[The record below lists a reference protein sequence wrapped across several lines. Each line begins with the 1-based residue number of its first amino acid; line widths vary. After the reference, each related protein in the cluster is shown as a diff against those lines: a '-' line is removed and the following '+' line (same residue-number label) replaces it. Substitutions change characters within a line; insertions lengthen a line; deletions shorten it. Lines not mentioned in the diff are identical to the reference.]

1 MLRIYSSV
9 QKEAAADIDQK
20 YHLCLTGR
28 RDREVRLA
36 PPPPHSSSSMQFKL
50 KSSVVI
56 KFKLGLRWG
65 PKTRLRHNRE
75 RAERMPH
82 GGSRFTK
89 GSSPFKQ
96 PVCTKAFWHL
106 KKWIKTTER
115 GNERREKINYSSFPP
130 PQTDLFSLASSAS
143 CLLDRLQNCQ

>member
-1 MLRIYSSV
+1 M

-75 RAERMPH
+75 RTERMPH
-82 GGSRFTK
+82 RGSRFTK

-115 GNERREKINYSSFPP
+115 RNERREKNQLFQISPSTNWPFLSSIRRQLFVG
-130 PQTDLFSLASSAS
+130 QTSKLPIVFNS
-143 CLLDRLQNCQ
+143 